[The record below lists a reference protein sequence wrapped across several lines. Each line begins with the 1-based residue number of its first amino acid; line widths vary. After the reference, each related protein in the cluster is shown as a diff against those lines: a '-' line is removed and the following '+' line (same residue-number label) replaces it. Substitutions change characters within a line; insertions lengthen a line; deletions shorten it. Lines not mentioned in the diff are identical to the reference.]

1 MQEYKMTMNKRGAC
15 VRAHALTHTHTYIYI
30 YIYNVM
36 MLQGKE
42 KWEMGNG
49 HSYKEANPFP
59 YNLPTYP
66 KGFIIIIIFFLNEGK
81 E

>member
-1 MQEYKMTMNKRGAC
+1 
-15 VRAHALTHTHTYIYI
+15 
-30 YIYNVM
+30 M

-49 HSYKEANPFP
+49 YSYKEANPFP

-66 KGFIIIIIFFLNEGK
+66 KGFFFFFLNEGK
-81 E
+81 EQLEIFYWRGVF